1 MNENEKPELVV
12 VETEHD
18 FVNDDSLE
26 GHVETS
32 DRRDQSDDHGDNNDD
47 DDYDNANEEEK
58 GDDSEE
64 KDDKDKEEA
73 DEQDKE
79 EADEQ
84 DKEEAD
90 EQYNEG
96 KWVCRQG
103 KHKGVVEYFLHGQGM
118 FFIIETSKKLKSHSQ

>member
-12 VETEHD
+12 EETEHD

-26 GHVETS
+26 GHVEIS
-32 DRRDQSDDHGDNNDD
+32 DRGDQSDDHGDNNDD

-58 GDDSEE
+58 RDDSEE
-64 KDDKDKEEA
+64 KDK
-73 DEQDKE
+73 
-79 EADEQ
+79 

-103 KHKGVVEYFLHGQGM
+103 KHEGVVEYFLHGQGM